1 MPLIEGDYERDDSMS
16 KTLTEMKDG
25 VGGVLGD
32 SYFVDQSSDQPSKRS
47 SGETSICHVWKE
59 LLDNTSMHGVSR
71 IFRRKTIFHGIFWTA
86 MMVFM
91 LVCLTLVL
99 VAFSTSY
106 FSYETL
112 INFKVEMATDMEFP
126 TITICNVSPINIS
139 KIQNASVIY
148 EYQLAK
154 EGYGES
160 FGKEINIS
168 DPKYAILHEPRNDSW
183 LMDTSF
189 DLRSMIFSCKFA
201 GKENCYQFIEKRKT
215 DVGMCFSFN
224 GPSQNPPAV
233 SRITGSKKGLS
244 MFVNLDQDN
253 YVVGNNKGAGL
264 QVAIHHRDVEPN
276 MVDKGFLVCPG
287 TVSYVPIRKS
297 KYTYL
302 PRPYKAFG
310 TNYCTKTTDPD
321 FQNPLKHYPKYSHY
335 ACLRE
340 CRSRFI
346 YKFCK
351 CRLITDI
358 GDEIICTIAQ
368 EDRCAFGTRDVFDGS
383 PKFQAACN
391 CLIPC
396 EEVEFEKEISSA
408 QFPSEKFREVLYN
421 LYKIENISTNYLELK
436 FYYDTFVTDTVE
448 QVPKVDITSVL
459 GNIGGYL
466 GIFLGASLLTIT
478 EVFEVVVLTACVFLR
493 RIIRHIKCFLT
504 RVKQRTNMVTI
515 STDTTK

>member
-264 QVAIHHRDVEPN
+264 QSA
-276 MVDKGFLVCPG
+276 
-287 TVSYVPIRKS
+287 RK
-297 KYTYL
+297 
-302 PRPYKAFG
+302 
-310 TNYCTKTTDPD
+310 
-321 FQNPLKHYPKYSHY
+321 
-335 ACLRE
+335 CL
-340 CRSRFI
+340 I
-346 YKFCK
+346 QV
-351 CRLITDI
+351 LNVG

-408 QFPSEKFREVLYN
+408 QFPSEKFRESKAENQYGYN
-421 LYKIENISTNYLELK
+421 FYRHYQIKLRHYQSKAENQYGYN
-436 FYYDTFVTDTVE
+436 FYRHC
-448 QVPKVDITSVL
+448 QIKPVPNNAPET
-459 GNIGGYL
+459 
-466 GIFLGASLLTIT
+466 
-478 EVFEVVVLTACVFLR
+478 
-493 RIIRHIKCFLT
+493 
-504 RVKQRTNMVTI
+504 
-515 STDTTK
+515 